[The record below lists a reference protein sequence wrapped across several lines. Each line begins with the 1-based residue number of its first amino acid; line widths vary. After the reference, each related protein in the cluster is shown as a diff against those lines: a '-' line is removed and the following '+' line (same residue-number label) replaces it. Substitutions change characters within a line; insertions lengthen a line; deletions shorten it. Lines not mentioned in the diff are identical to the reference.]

1 MAQPPKI
8 SLCMIAFNE
17 ADAIGDAIRSCARA
31 VDEVIVVDNGS
42 TDGTRDIAKALGAK
56 VIERQW
62 TQSYADARN
71 VSFAH
76 ATGDWI
82 IVLDCDERLEPES
95 AKVLRNVIEQAT
107 TEALTVLL
115 ITQSAGG
122 ESVTRYM
129 RIGQRLAIP
138 PMVRRIHERL
148 SQPPKSIA
156 DSPIRIRHIG
166 YEHGPNIPKL
176 HRYREL
182 LELQLSETPN
192 DHYLQLDL
200 LHTYWI
206 LHDQRWEKI
215 MEAASATLDRSAQK
229 PTHSLVA
236 VLLELA
242 MLRDP
247 AKAPAALS
255 PTQAAE
261 LAERWYPDYLP
272 LVVLRI
278 RLALAKKDHAA
289 AIKLANSTFARSAPT
304 NIDALPFKRSY
315 VEADIHLLTGAAYVM
330 AGQRELAINQFKI
343 AALHPQIAEIA
354 NKNLQALG
362 QKI

>member
-1 MAQPPKI
+1 MLQPPTI

-17 ADAIGDAIRSCARA
+17 AAAIGDAIRSCAGA
-31 VDEVIVVDNGS
+31 VDEVIVVDNAS
-42 TDGTRDIAKALGAK
+42 TDNTRDIARALGAK
-56 VIERQW
+56 VIEREW
-62 TQSYADARN
+62 THSYADARN
-71 VSFAH
+71 VSITN
-76 ATGDWI
+76 ATGDW
-82 IVLDCDERLEPES
+82 VVALDCDERLEPES
-95 AKVLRNVIEQAT
+95 AKILRSIIAQAT

-115 ITQSAGG
+115 ITESPGG
-122 ESVTRYM
+122 ESVTRYT

-138 PMVRRIHERL
+138 PMVRRIHERP
-148 SQPPKSIA
+148 SRAPKSSA
-156 DSPIRIRHIG
+156 DSPIRIRHVG
-166 YEHGPNIPKL
+166 YQHGPNIPKL

-182 LELQLSETPN
+182 LELQLSETPE
-192 DHYLQLDL
+192 DHYIQLDL

-206 LHDQRWEKI
+206 LGDSRWERM
-215 MEAASATLDRSAQK
+215 METASDGLNRAAKVPAHALI
-229 PTHSLVA
+229 A

-242 MLRDP
+242 MLRRP
-247 AKAPAALS
+247 STAPKALS

-261 LAERWYPDYLP
+261 LAERWYPEYLP

-289 AIKLANSTFARSAPT
+289 AIKLANFILARTGAKS
-304 NIDALPFKRSY
+304 IDALPFKRSY

-343 AALHPQIAEIA
+343 AALHPEIAEIA
-354 NKNLQALG
+354 NKNLRALG